1 MTIDSIVISNF
12 GVFQNKEIS
21 FSAEEI
27 NVIQGVNGSG
37 KTMLLTLLYAMFQD
51 GEKMEYISE
60 RETAHILLDMIIYL
74 TVK

>member
-37 KTMLLTLLYAMFQD
+37 KTMLFTLLYAMF
-51 GEKMEYISE
+51 
-60 RETAHILLDMIIYL
+60 
-74 TVK
+74 